1 MGIFFAIQFVGLVEG
16 GQFSNDV
23 GVESGESISF
33 EMEKFQAWGVPESL
47 GFNGF
52 EFAVSDVQPA
62 QVGEVG
68 EGLGSWREKVLT
80 T

>member
-33 EMEKFQAWGVPESL
+33 EMEKF
-47 GFNGF
+47 
-52 EFAVSDVQPA
+52 
-62 QVGEVG
+62 
-68 EGLGSWREKVLT
+68 
-80 T
+80 